1 MNEFALIQK
10 YFKKLTYN
18 NPSALDLNDD
28 VFFDKKNNVV
38 VSTDTYVEGIHFF
51 NFKNPDLVIKKIVR
65 SSISDLYCKGVKPKF
80 IFIGASG
87 NNISFSKKNLDLVYN
102 SLKQEQKKYKFKL
115 SGGDTTKSKKTIF
128 SITSLGYSKK
138 IVQRNKCKNNDDI
151 YVTGNLGDSYLG
163 LLILKKKLFLK
174 KTLQRKYFIQ
184 KYYMPDL
191 PTKISTKL
199 IKFANSSIDISD
211 GLFGDLTKLIN
222 RSNLYFRLDVEK
234 IPISSKLKTYLV
246 KTNKKKISFI
256 SKGDDYQILFTSSK
270 SNRRYIK
277 SLFKRMNQKVT
288 LIGDL
293 TNEIKSNQIIYNKNL
308 IKHSY
313 NEGYSHNFS

>member
-1 MNEFALIQK
+1 ML
-10 YFKKLTYN
+10 
-18 NPSALDLNDD
+18 
-28 VFFDKKNNVV
+28 
-38 VSTDTYVEGIHFF
+38 
-51 NFKNPDLVIKKIVR
+51 
-65 SSISDLYCKGVKPKF
+65 
-80 IFIGASG
+80 
-87 NNISFSKKNLDLVYN
+87 
-102 SLKQEQKKYKFKL
+102 
-115 SGGDTTKSKKTIF
+115 
-128 SITSLGYSKK
+128 
-138 IVQRNKCKNNDDI
+138 
-151 YVTGNLGDSYLG
+151 
-163 LLILKKKLFLK
+163 
-174 KTLQRKYFIQ
+174 
-184 KYYMPDL
+184 
-191 PTKISTKL
+191 KL

-222 RSNLYFRLDVEK
+222 TSNLYFRLDVEK

-246 KTNKKKISFI
+246 KTNKKISFI

-313 NEGYSHNFS
+313 NEGYSHNF